1 MASPRTRFA
10 TPRSQRG
17 LALVLVL
24 LALRQ
29 NLLVVL
35 GTAVAWLYLFY
46 TDDQLSFIV
55 LDAWGALNKEV
66 LLSIPLFI
74 LAGNLMARG
83 GMALRLVRLVQALT
97 GPVPG
102 GLAIATVLS
111 CAIFAAISGSGTVT
125 LLAVGAVM
133 YPALLQAGYD
143 KRFSLGAI
151 TSAGTLGIIVPPS
164 IPLILYGVMTQ
175 TSIADLFIAGLG
187 PALLLTGLMAAYA
200 VAVNWRRDRQP
211 LVLAEVRDAA
221 LQGVLALLMPVIILG
236 GIYTGHFTATESAAV
251 AVVYA
256 LLVEVIVHRELGLRD
271 VADVMADTG
280 RLLGGLFPV
289 LMLALALNV
298 FFTYQKVPEQLV
310 DWLGG
315 QIDSRVAFLLIVNV
329 FLLIVGCVMDIGSA
343 ILILA
348 PMLMPLAAAQGIDP
362 VHFGIIMVVNLEI
375 GYLTP
380 PLGLNLIVALGAFRE
395 NFWLICRAVVP
406 FLFLMLVGLS
416 VVSFWPDLSLFLIE
430 R

>member
-1 MASPRTRFA
+1 MGALWL
-10 TPRSQRG
+10 

-29 NLLVVL
+29 NLLVIL
-35 GTAVAWLYLFY
+35 GSAVAWLYLYY
-46 TDDQLSFIV
+46 TQDELGFIV

-74 LAGNLMARG
+74 LAGNIMAKG
-83 GMALRLVRLVQALT
+83 GMALRLVRLVKALT

-133 YPALLQAGYD
+133 YPALLQAGYG
-143 KRFSLGAI
+143 KRFSLGAL

-211 LVLAEVRDAA
+211 LELAEVREAA
-221 LQGVLALLMPVIILG
+221 WHGVLALLMPVIILG

-256 LLVEVIVHRELGLRD
+256 LLVEVLVHRELGLRD
-271 VADVMADTG
+271 VAEVMADTG

-289 LMLALALNV
+289 LMLALALNM

-310 DWLGG
+310 EWLSG

-329 FLLIVGCVMDIGSA
+329 FLLIVGCIMDIGSA

-348 PMLMPLAAAQGIDP
+348 PMLMPLAVAQGIDP

-406 FLFLMLVGLS
+406 FLLLMLVGLS
-416 VVSFWPDLSLFLIE
+416 VVSFWPELSLFLID